1 MLEVRSEVLSANY
14 YLLLCLIYK
23 SIKRSLTRVTLFE
36 EINNSE
42 INNVYFS
49 KILEILQN
57 LLAINKIPINNRSLH
72 PSKKIVFFW
81 SNSYRNEVIITCLV
95 EMLELPSFGHTAT
108 SII

>member
-42 INNVYFS
+42 INVYFS

-57 LLAINKIPINNRSLH
+57 LLAINKTPINNRSLH
-72 PSKKIVFFW
+72 PSKKIVFFGQ
-81 SNSYRNEVIITCLV
+81 ILI
-95 EMLELPSFGHTAT
+95 EMKL
-108 SII
+108 

>member
-42 INNVYFS
+42 INVYFS

-57 LLAINKIPINNRSLH
+57 LHAINKTPINNRSLH
-72 PSKKIVFFW
+72 PSKKIVFFFGQ
-81 SNSYRNEVIITCLV
+81 ILI
-95 EMLELPSFGHTAT
+95 EMKL
-108 SII
+108 

>member
-23 SIKRSLTRVTLFE
+23 SIKRSLTKVTLFE

-42 INNVYFS
+42 INVYFS

-57 LLAINKIPINNRSLH
+57 LLAINKTPINNRSLH
-72 PSKKIVFFW
+72 PSKKIVFFGQ
-81 SNSYRNEVIITCLV
+81 ILI
-95 EMLELPSFGHTAT
+95 EMKL
-108 SII
+108 

>member
-14 YLLLCLIYK
+14 YLFLCLIYK

-42 INNVYFS
+42 INNVYFC

-57 LLAINKIPINNRSLH
+57 LLAINKTPINNRSLH
-72 PSKKIVFFW
+72 PSKKIVFFFGQ
-81 SNSYRNEVIITCLV
+81 ILI
-95 EMLELPSFGHTAT
+95 EMKL
-108 SII
+108 

>member
-42 INNVYFS
+42 INVYFS

-72 PSKKIVFFW
+72 PSKKIVFFGQ
-81 SNSYRNEVIITCLV
+81 ILI
-95 EMLELPSFGHTAT
+95 EMKL
-108 SII
+108 